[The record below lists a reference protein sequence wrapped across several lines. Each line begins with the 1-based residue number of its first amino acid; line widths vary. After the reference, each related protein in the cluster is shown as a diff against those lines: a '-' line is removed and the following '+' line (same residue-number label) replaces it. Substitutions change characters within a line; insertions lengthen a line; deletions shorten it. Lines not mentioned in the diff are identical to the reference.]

1 MENNKKFRVILTPDK
16 AIFCKECSITGK
28 LYKVEITRDEYNRW
42 GKERLSKILKHRKI
56 EEINFII
63 NELTPT
69 EYEIKYPIKGI
80 DSYKEEE

>member
-42 GKERLSKILKHRKI
+42 EADNSTENLYNILKHLKS
-56 EEINFII
+56 EEVGFII
-63 NELTPT
+63 SELTPM
-69 EYEIKYPIKGI
+69 EQKII
-80 DSYKEEE
+80 